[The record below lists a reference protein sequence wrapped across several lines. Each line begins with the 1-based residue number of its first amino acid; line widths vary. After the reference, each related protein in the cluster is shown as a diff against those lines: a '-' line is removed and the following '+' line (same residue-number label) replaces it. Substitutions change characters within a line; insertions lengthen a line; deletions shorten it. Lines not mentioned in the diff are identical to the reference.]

1 MALACKNETE
11 ILQRD
16 NFQITNHELTQ
27 NQKDT
32 IFKYIS
38 AYPNETEIS
47 LAFINDTNTLFIGL
61 KRVNDSV
68 INVDNKD
75 RLFEIG
81 SITKIFTTSILA
93 NLAVKG
99 DINIHSDIQ
108 NFFDFKL
115 KESSKSGKFITL
127 EMLASHT
134 SGLPIEPKF
143 QERYRAF
150 NRYNE
155 YKKFSNS
162 KLEYYLKNKMELR
175 SVPGE
180 TYQYSNIGMAI
191 LGYILENYTGKS
203 YDQLCKEY
211 YFDKYQMNSSVSEY
225 NPNLK
230 NVVQGLNKKGEPI
243 PNPYYNADKY
253 CGAILSTANDLSRF
267 VYANFSDDEGLKYQR
282 QKVSEM
288 NEKLDTSLGWVI
300 GCSLNDE
307 NWIWHSGGCVGYR
320 TCLAIDVENKTSV
333 IVLSNVSTFHENSG
347 DIDNLCFRLLETIN
361 YSNYL
366 VNLGCINGIETTV
379 YTRTLCFMQKTTR

>member
-1 MALACKNETE
+1 
-11 ILQRD
+11 
-16 NFQITNHELTQ
+16 
-27 NQKDT
+27 
-32 IFKYIS
+32 
-38 AYPNETEIS
+38 
-47 LAFINDTNTLFIGL
+47 
-61 KRVNDSV
+61 
-68 INVDNKD
+68 
-75 RLFEIG
+75 
-81 SITKIFTTSILA
+81 
-93 NLAVKG
+93 
-99 DINIHSDIQ
+99 
-108 NFFDFKL
+108 
-115 KESSKSGKFITL
+115 
-127 EMLASHT
+127 
-134 SGLPIEPKF
+134 
-143 QERYRAF
+143 
-150 NRYNE
+150 
-155 YKKFSNS
+155 
-162 KLEYYLKNKMELR
+162 MELR